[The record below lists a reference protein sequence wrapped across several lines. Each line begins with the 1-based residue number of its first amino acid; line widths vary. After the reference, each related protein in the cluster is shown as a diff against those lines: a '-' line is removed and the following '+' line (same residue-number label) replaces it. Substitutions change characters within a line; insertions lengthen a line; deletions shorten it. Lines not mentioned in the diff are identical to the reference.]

1 MVKWES
7 RSAAARGN
15 PPWALVTRGLCEMR
29 GDTPWVAKCIVWRS
43 LKIPLECH
51 FLLYLAV

>member
-15 PPWALVTRGLCEMR
+15 PPWALVARGLYEMR
-29 GDTPWVAKCIVWRS
+29 GDTPWVQS
-43 LKIPLECH
+43 LPGLH
-51 FLLYLAV
+51 LLQD